1 MTQDEMEAKIAT
13 LDGQIA
19 ALEQSQDAQK
29 QHWTLCAKF
38 AMGAAVVLAL
48 LTMAGAVLG
57 IIAHRTDP
65 ITAVFGTA
73 MTLTLFAGLTFQR
86 AAAAMQRSNP

>member
-19 ALEQSQDAQK
+19 ALEQLQDAQK
-29 QHWTLCAKF
+29 KHWALCAKF

-48 LTMAGAVLG
+48 LTMAGAILG
-57 IIAHRTDP
+57 IITHRTDP
-65 ITAVFGTA
+65 ITTVFGTA

-86 AAAAMQRSNP
+86 AAAAMQR